1 MNQLQS
7 EERRPLVAGA
17 GLEVVVEE
25 VEGEADVAE
34 GEADL
39 SQGACK
45 SYVRKARQSR
55 LQHLKMSSQAR
66 MSEVC
71 HRTRVRIVL
80 YLSTYPRPGR
90 LLQVWRMSR
99 RWIYRAMMDRHLQP
113 VGRRRVGQRAVRTT
127 TRDRMLAFP
136 KALAHQSPWA
146 AAHLVLGASVLTYH
160 QVQKQV
166 LHLDQWI

>member
-1 MNQLQS
+1 
-7 EERRPLVAGA
+7 
-17 GLEVVVEE
+17 VVVD
-25 VEGEADVAE
+25 EA
-34 GEADL
+34 GS

-45 SYVRKARQSR
+45 SCVRKARRCR

-71 HRTRVRIVL
+71 HQTRVRTAL
-80 YLSTYPRPGR
+80 YSSTYLRQGPP
-90 LLQVWRMSR
+90 LQVLRMSR

-113 VGRRRVGQRAVRTT
+113 VGRRRVDQRAVRTT
-127 TRDRMLAFP
+127 TRDLMLAFP
-136 KALAHQSPWA
+136 KALAHQSLWA

-166 LHLDQWI
+166 LHLDQSI